1 MTYIEGFILAVPEEN
16 KQAFTDHAT
25 AAFPLFEEYGA
36 TRHVEC
42 WEDHVEDGKV
52 TDMRRAVKA
61 KPGEKIV
68 FSWLE
73 YPSKAVRDAAH
84 EKMMADPRM
93 EEMTEMPFDGMRMIF
108 GGFESISD
116 IGTGQKDCYVSGSV
130 FAVPTAN
137 KAEFTDFAKK
147 MAAIFKEYG
156 AIRLMDAWGTD
167 VPKGK
172 VTDFQGAVQAKDD
185 ETVSFGWIE
194 WPSKA
199 VNDEAWP
206 KIMADPRMEEIKMP
220 ADGSRM
226 IFGGFTPVVNLFSKT
241 NAKA

>member
-1 MTYIEGFILAVPEEN
+1 MSYIEGFILAVPEDRKEEFI
-16 KQAFTDHAT
+16 AHAE
-25 AAFPLFEEYGA
+25 AGFEVFKDCGVL
-36 TRHVEC
+36 RHVEC
-42 WEDHVEDGKV
+42 WEDWVEDGKV

-61 KPGEKIV
+61 EPGEKIV

-73 YPSKAVRDAAH
+73 YPSKEVRDAAV

-93 EEMTEMPFDGMRMIF
+93 EAAGPMPFDGQRMIF
-108 GGFESISD
+108 GGFETLSD
-116 IGTGQKDCYVSGSV
+116 IGSPQKETYVSGSV

-137 KAEFTDFAKK
+137 KAEFTAFARK

-156 AIRLMDAWGTD
+156 ALRLMDTWGVD

-172 VTDFQGAVQAKDD
+172 VTDFQGAVQAKED
-185 ETVSFGWIE
+185 ETVAFGWIE

-199 VNDEAWP
+199 VNDEAWA
-206 KIMADPRMEEIKMP
+206 KIMQDPRMAEITMP

-226 IFGGFTPVVNLFSKT
+226 IYGGFTPVVNLF
-241 NAKA
+241 A

>member
-1 MTYIEGFILAVPEEN
+1 MTYVEGFILAVPENN
-16 KQAFTDHAT
+16 KQAFIDHAS
-25 AAFPLFEEYGA
+25 AAFPLFEEFGV

-42 WEDHVEDGKV
+42 WEDEVEDGKV

-73 YPSKAVRDAAH
+73 YPSKAARDSAY
-84 EKMMADPRM
+84 EKMISDPRM
-93 EEMTEMPFDGMRMIF
+93 EQMPPMPFDGTRMIY
-108 GGFESISD
+108 GGFEAISD
-116 IGTGQKDCYVSGSV
+116 VGEGHTSPYVSGSV
-130 FAVPTAN
+130 FAVPNAN
-137 KAEFTDFAKK
+137 KAAFTNFAKK
-147 MAAIFKEYG
+147 MAAIFTEYG
-156 AIRLMDAWGTD
+156 AVRLMDAWGVD

-172 VTDFQGAVQAKDD
+172 ITDFQSAVQAKDD

-206 KIMADPRMEEIKMP
+206 KIMADPRMAEITMP

-226 IFGGFTPVVNLFSKT
+226 IFGGFVPVVNLTAKT